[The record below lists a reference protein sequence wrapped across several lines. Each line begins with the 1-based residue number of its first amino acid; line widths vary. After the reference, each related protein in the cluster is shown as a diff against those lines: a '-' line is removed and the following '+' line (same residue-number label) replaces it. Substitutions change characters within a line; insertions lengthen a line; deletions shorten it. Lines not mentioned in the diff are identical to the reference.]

1 MPPAC
6 NRRIVKLS
14 GPDRRLDLMR
24 ERARGIL
31 AAVLSV
37 TVLLGV
43 VWISRAG
50 VDEYGATG
58 PILGVS
64 FTGGD
69 GSYTRAV
76 KDGITLGIVPD
87 FPWTYQDE
95 KTKEY
100 AGLDVD
106 MFREITKRLG
116 IKKVTWEIMPFDSL
130 IAALQA
136 KRIDVIVDNIH
147 ENEGRLKV
155 IDFTSPA
162 YWYGAAVAV
171 QKGNP
176 KKIMKWED
184 FAGKTVG
191 TYRGTFYQPIMEAR
205 KDLKELKLFTTSD
218 VEFADLAA
226 GRVDAIVDDDIKMLQ
241 FIKAHPGINM
251 EMSTVSMPIELQ
263 LGYARYALRKTDVD
277 LNHALSRA
285 IDEMRADGT
294 VGKFLVKTGLPARY
308 VVIPNAL
315 SQ

>member
-1 MPPAC
+1 
-6 NRRIVKLS
+6 
-14 GPDRRLDLMR
+14 MR
-24 ERARGIL
+24 ERARRSATAIL
-31 AAVLSV
+31 
-37 TVLLGV
+37 TVGLLLGL
-43 VWISRAG
+43 VWAVTAG
-50 VDEYGATG
+50 VDEYGTNG

-69 GSYTRAV
+69 GSYNRAV

-100 AGLDVD
+100 KGLDVD

-162 YWYGAAVAV
+162 YWYGAAVSV

-205 KDLKELKLFTTSD
+205 KDLKELKLYTTSD

-226 GRVDAIVDDDIKMLQ
+226 GRVDAIVDDDIKMIQ
-241 FIKAHPGINM
+241 FVKAHPGINM
-251 EMSTVSMPIELQ
+251 ELSSVSMPIDLQ

-294 VGKFLVKTGLPARY
+294 VGKFLVRTGLPVHY
-308 VVIPNAL
+308 VIIPNAL
-315 SQ
+315 QPPQ

>member
-1 MPPAC
+1 
-6 NRRIVKLS
+6 
-14 GPDRRLDLMR
+14 MR
-24 ERARGIL
+24 DRARGIL
-31 AAVLSV
+31 VALLTI
-37 TVLLGV
+37 TVV
-43 VWISRAG
+43 VGLVWVSRAG
-50 VDEYGATG
+50 VDEYGAGGTI
-58 PILGVS
+58 PGVS

-69 GSYTRAV
+69 GSYTRVV
-76 KDGITLGIVPD
+76 KEGIILGIVPD

-100 AGLDVD
+100 KGLDVD
-106 MFREITKRLG
+106 MLKEMSRRLG
-116 IKKVTWEIMPFDSL
+116 IKKITWEIMPFDSL

-162 YWYGAAVAV
+162 YWYGAGVAI

-176 KKIMKWED
+176 KKIMSWEQ
-184 FAGKTVG
+184 FAGKTIG
-191 TYRGTFYQPIMEAR
+191 TYRGTFYQPILEAR

-241 FIKAHPGINM
+241 FVKAHPGINM
-251 EMSTVSMPIELQ
+251 EVSSVITMPLELQ

-294 VGKFLVKTGLPARY
+294 VGKYLVKTGLPARY

-315 SQ
+315 TQ

>member
-1 MPPAC
+1 
-6 NRRIVKLS
+6 
-14 GPDRRLDLMR
+14 MR
-24 ERARGIL
+24 ERARRSASAIL
-31 AAVLSV
+31 
-37 TVLLGV
+37 TVGLLLGL
-43 VWISRAG
+43 VWVAAAG
-50 VDEYGATG
+50 VDEYGANGT
-58 PILGVS
+58 ILGVS
-64 FTGGD
+64 FKGGD
-69 GSYTRAV
+69 GSYDRAV

-100 AGLDVD
+100 KGLDVD
-106 MFREITKRLG
+106 MLKEMTRRLG

-251 EMSTVSMPIELQ
+251 EMSPVSMPIELQ

>member
-1 MPPAC
+1 MMYRPGC
-6 NRRIVKLS
+6 
-14 GPDRRLDLMR
+14 
-24 ERARGIL
+24 
-31 AAVLSV
+31 
-37 TVLLGV
+37 GV
-43 VWISRAG
+43 VVALVIAG
-50 VDEYGATG
+50 LLMGGAGACFAGADEYGQNG
-58 PILGVS
+58 SIPGVS

-69 GSYTRAV
+69 GSYKRVV
-76 KDGITLGIVPD
+76 KDGIILGIVPD

-100 AGLDVD
+100 KGLDVD
-106 MFREITKRLG
+106 ILREAARRLG
-116 IKKVTWEIMPFDSL
+116 IAKVSYQIMPFDSL
-130 IAALQA
+130 IAALQT

-176 KKIMKWED
+176 KRILKWED
-184 FAGKTVG
+184 FTGKVVG

-226 GRVDAIVDDDIKMLQ
+226 GRVDAILDDDIKMLQ

-251 EMSTVSMPIELQ
+251 ELAPVAIPANET

-277 LNHALSRA
+277 LNHAISRA

-294 VGKFLVKTGLPARY
+294 VIKLLVQTGLRARN
-308 VVIPNAL
+308 ILLPDL
-315 SQ
+315 LPHE